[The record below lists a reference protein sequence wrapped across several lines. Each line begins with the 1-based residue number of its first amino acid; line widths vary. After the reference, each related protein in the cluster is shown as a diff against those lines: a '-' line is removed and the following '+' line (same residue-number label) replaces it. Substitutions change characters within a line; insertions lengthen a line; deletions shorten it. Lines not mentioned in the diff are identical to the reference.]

1 MHEPPLQ
8 SQREP
13 HASETASEAAHEE
26 LQYIARQ
33 GPEETLAIPGLTLPP
48 KGTQLQ
54 HKAC

>member
-1 MHEPPLQ
+1 MREPPLQ

>member
-1 MHEPPLQ
+1 MREPPLQ

-26 LQYIARQ
+26 LEYIARQ